1 MQPFSSNQG
10 CSARKKIIYKK
21 NTPSLFSFSTCE
33 NFRLRSLS
41 RPLLPRQKAQMAL
54 LTGRPRP
61 PALIGA
67 RRDRGG
73 QGKNPPAATD
83 RSPPQH
89 QLLVSSPFPPPLPL
103 LHRNGQLHGRRTS
116 LFVTLAAAAAQA
128 GSDGQ
133 QQQPQQKQMFQQRL
147 AAAQASKKKKPPL
160 PARLLSSFLA
170 TSSVPY
176 R

>member
-1 MQPFSSNQG
+1 MFRAQKKKKKTEKKILFTLFFLHLRKLSIAIAFSPSPFS
-10 CSARKKIIYKK
+10 
-21 NTPSLFSFSTCE
+21 PE
-33 NFRLRSLS
+33 
-41 RPLLPRQKAQMAL
+41 AQMAL
-54 LTGRPRP
+54 LAGRPRP